1 MSDEFQ
7 FKKPSPAAVIDNGS
21 GMFQPPM
28 PVFEDPSFGKQ
39 FPPTVSYEYSDDG
52 SLLPVAFEDPSF
64 GKNPPP
70 VFEDP
75 SFGFLPP
82 AFEDPSFG

>member
-1 MSDEFQ
+1 MTDTFV
-7 FKKPSPAAVIDNGS
+7 FKKPIAAVVDNGS

-28 PVFEDPSFGKQ
+28 PAFEDPSFGKKL
-39 FPPTVSYEYSDDG
+39 PGVVSYDYADTG
-52 SLLPVAFEDPSF
+52 SLVPVAFEDPSF
-64 GKNPPP
+64 GKKAPP